1 MRNVGQVR
9 QKQRNHKKNIALSG
23 YVTDIDSSFDGLE
36 MISDVVNQGADL
48 NCMEEKT
55 DSRFILHF
63 ANARA
68 KGFKN
73 FPVLSNDSDVVSTI
87 QLI

>member
-48 NCMEEKT
+48 NWMEEKA

-68 KGFKN
+68 EGFKN